1 MTTQVDHAEIKL
13 GQLLTMLLAV
23 LAFVYKEPAY
33 LIGLGAVFLVTGF
46 YRPLS
51 PFVLIYRMMVRP
63 LGIMHSDYRLDNI
76 QPHAFGQLIGVNGDD
91 RHHFA
96 LCGVWH
102 SRMDH
107 CWDTIRSDAGILS
120 GLVHRLFFLLP
131 AQSTRTEGF
140 LSPCADGQIGAA
152 GAAAKEMKV
161 VSTSDINKK

>member
-76 QPHAFGQLIGVNGDD
+76 QPHAFGQLIG
-91 RHHFA
+91 A
-96 LCGVWH
+96 LTVLIAITLLYAGYGTAGWIIV
-102 SRMDH
+102 
-107 CWDTIRSDAGILS
+107 GILF
-120 GLVHRLFFLLP
+120 GLTLVSYLGWCIGCFFYYQLNRFGLKGFFRHAPTDKSVLL
-131 AQSTRTEGF
+131 
-140 LSPCADGQIGAA
+140 GQRP
-152 GAAAKEMKV
+152 KR
-161 VSTSDINKK
+161 